1 MLTTL
6 KTTAIVIFM
15 VGDVMTGRGID
26 QILPHP
32 SAPILYEGYVTDA
45 RRYVQIAERINGPIP
60 RDADFSYV
68 WGDAL
73 DELER
78 LQPDLRLINLE
89 TAVTASDLPW
99 PGKGINYRMHPDNL
113 GVLSAARIDGC
124 TLANNHLLDW
134 ERQGLTD
141 TLRELQRAGLN
152 CVGAGENRQQA
163 RAPAIFTVP
172 QRGRLLVFSVAH
184 SSSGVPSEWA
194 ATEQRSGVNLLADL
208 SEASVQQLARQ
219 IASFKR
225 PGDLVLLS
233 IHWGGNWGYTIPET
247 FRSFAHR
254 LIDHAGVD
262 IIHGHSSHHVMGI
275 EVYHDR
281 PIFYGC
287 GDFLND
293 YEGISGYERF
303 RAELGLMYFVSSD
316 PQTGRLLELR
326 MVPTRIH
333 KFRIQR
339 ASREE
344 RKWLENILNQ
354 EGQALGTRVEQTDDG
369 DLLLRWNVPGAAQE

>member
-26 QILPHP
+26 QILPQP
-32 SAPILYEGYVTDA
+32 SDPILYEGYITDA
-45 RRYVQIAERINGPIP
+45 RRYVQIAERVNGPIP
-60 RDADFSYV
+60 RNADFSYV

-78 LQPDLRLINLE
+78 LQPDIRLINLE
-89 TAVTASDLPW
+89 TAVTVSDLPW

-134 ERQGLTD
+134 ERQGLTE
-141 TLRELQRAGLN
+141 TLRELQQAGLY
-152 CVGAGENRQQA
+152 CAGAGENRQQA
-163 RAPAIFTVP
+163 RAPAIFAVP
-172 QRGRLLVFSVAH
+172 QRGRLLVFAVAH
-184 SSSGVPSEWA
+184 TSSGVPSEWA
-194 ATEQRSGVNLLADL
+194 ATEQRSGVNLITDL
-208 SEASVQQLARQ
+208 TEASVQQLTKQ

-233 IHWGGNWGYTIPET
+233 IHWGGNWGYPIPAA
-247 FRSFAHR
+247 FRRFAHR
-254 LIDHAGVD
+254 LIDEAGID

-275 EVYHDR
+275 EVYRGR

-287 GDFLND
+287 GDFIND
-293 YEGISGYERF
+293 YEGISSQAAY

-326 MVPTRIH
+326 MVPTRL
-333 KFRIQR
+333 KQFRLQR
-339 ASREE
+339 ASRQESD
-344 RKWLENILNQ
+344 WLVEILNR
-354 EGQALGTRVEQTDDG
+354 EGEQLGTRVVTAGNG
-369 DLLLRWNVPGAAQE
+369 DLLLRWD

>member
-26 QILPHP
+26 QILPH
-32 SAPILYEGYVTDA
+32 SSDPILYEDYVTDA
-45 RRYVQIAERINGPIP
+45 RRYVQLAERASGPIP

-99 PGKGINYRMHPDNL
+99 PGKGINYRMHPENL
-113 GVLSAARIDGC
+113 GVLSAAMIDGC
-124 TLANNHLLDW
+124 ALANNHLLDW

-141 TLRELQRAGLN
+141 TLRELQQAGLN
-152 CVGAGENRQQA
+152 CAGAGENRQQG
-163 RAPAIFTVP
+163 RAPAIFTLP

-184 SSSGVPSEWA
+184 PSSGVPLEWA
-194 ATEQRSGVNLLADL
+194 ATKQRSGVNLLTDL
-208 SEASVQQLARQ
+208 SAASMQQLTEQ

-233 IHWGGNWGYTIPET
+233 IHWGGNWGYTIPKT

-275 EVYHDR
+275 EVYNDR
-281 PIFYGC
+281 PILYGC

-293 YEGISGYERF
+293 YEGIGGYEQF

-326 MVPTRIH
+326 MIPTRIH

-344 RKWLENILNQ
+344 IKWLENLLNR
-354 EGQALGTRVEQTDDG
+354 EGQALGTRVEQADDG
-369 DLLLRWNVPGAAQE
+369 DLLLRWNVPSDAR

>member
-6 KTTAIVIFM
+6 ETTAIVIFM

-32 SAPILYEGYVTDA
+32 SAPILHEGYVTDA
-45 RRYVQIAERINGPIP
+45 RRYVQITERINGPIP

-73 DELER
+73 EELER

-89 TAVTASDLPW
+89 TAVTVSDLPW

-225 PGDLVLLS
+225 SGDLVLLS
-233 IHWGGNWGYTIPET
+233 IHWGGNWGYTIPES

-281 PIFYGC
+281 PILYGC

-326 MVPTRIH
+326 MIPTRIY

-344 RKWLENILNQ
+344 RKWLENLLNS

-369 DLLLRWNVPGAAQE
+369 DLLLRWNVPGAAQK

>member
-32 SAPILYEGYVTDA
+32 SDPILYEGYVTDA
-45 RRYVQIAERINGPIP
+45 RRYVQLAERASGPIP

-73 DELER
+73 DGLKR

-99 PGKGINYRMHPDNL
+99 PGKGINYRMHPENL
-113 GVLSAARIDGC
+113 GVLSAVGIDGC
-124 TLANNHLLDW
+124 ALANNHLLDW

-141 TLRELQRAGLN
+141 TLRELQQAGLN
-152 CVGAGENRQQA
+152 CAGAGENRQQS

-184 SSSGVPSEWA
+184 PSSGVPFEWA
-194 ATEQRSGVNLLADL
+194 ATKQRSGVNLLTDL
-208 SEASVQQLARQ
+208 SAASIQQLTEQ

-233 IHWGGNWGYTIPET
+233 IHWGGNWGYTIPKA

-275 EVYHDR
+275 EVYNDR
-281 PIFYGC
+281 PILYGC

-293 YEGISGYERF
+293 YEGIGGYEQF

-326 MVPTRIH
+326 MIPTRIH

-344 RKWLENILNQ
+344 IKWLVNLLNR
-354 EGQALGTRVEQTDDG
+354 EGQALGTRVEQADDG
-369 DLLLRWNVPGAAQE
+369 DLLLRWNVPSDAR

>member
-1 MLTTL
+1 MLTVL

-26 QILPHP
+26 QILPQP
-32 SAPILYEGYVTDA
+32 SDPILYEGYIADA
-45 RRYVQIAERINGPIP
+45 RSYVQIAERVNGPIP
-60 RDADFSYV
+60 RNADFSYV
-68 WGDAL
+68 WGVAL
-73 DELER
+73 DELEH

-89 TAVTASDLPW
+89 TAVTVSDLPW

-113 GVLSAARIDGC
+113 GVLSAAKIDGC

-134 ERQGLTD
+134 ERQGLTE
-141 TLRELQRAGLN
+141 TLRKLQQAGLN
-152 CVGAGENRQQA
+152 CAGAGENRQQA
-163 RAPAIFTVP
+163 RVPAIFAVP
-172 QRGRLLVFSVAH
+172 QRGRLLVFAVAH
-184 SSSGVPSEWA
+184 ASSGVPPEWA
-194 ATEQRSGVNLLADL
+194 ATEQRSGVNLLTDL
-208 SEASVQQLARQ
+208 SEASVQQLTEQ

-247 FRSFAHR
+247 FRNFAHR

-275 EVYHDR
+275 EVYRDR
-281 PIFYGC
+281 PILYGC

-293 YEGISGYERF
+293 YEGISGHEWF

-326 MVPTRIH
+326 MIPTRIH

-344 RKWLENILNQ
+344 SKWLENLLNR
-354 EGQALGTRVEQTDDG
+354 EGQALGTRVELTDDG
-369 DLLLRWNVPGAAQE
+369 DLLLRWNVPSAARR